1 MATTSTQEHNPASVS
16 QITVGSHLETTTAV
30 AVDFTTGFKPLYV
43 KVVNETDR
51 TQIEWFD
58 GMADSE
64 GIVTVA
70 NGTRTLVTSNGI
82 IQLSYGFTFG
92 LDTNVNV
99 VSKQISWIAQG

>member
-1 MATTSTQEHNPASVS
+1 MAITQSQVKNSASVV
-16 QITVGSHLETTTAV
+16 QIAVGSYIQSGTA
-30 AVDFTTGFKPLYV
+30 AAFDITTGFKPLYV

-51 TQIEWFD
+51 TQIEWYN

-70 NGTRTLVTSNGI
+70 AGTRTLVTSNGI

-92 LDTNVNV
+92 LDTDVNV
-99 VSKQISWIAQG
+99 SAKQLSWLAQG